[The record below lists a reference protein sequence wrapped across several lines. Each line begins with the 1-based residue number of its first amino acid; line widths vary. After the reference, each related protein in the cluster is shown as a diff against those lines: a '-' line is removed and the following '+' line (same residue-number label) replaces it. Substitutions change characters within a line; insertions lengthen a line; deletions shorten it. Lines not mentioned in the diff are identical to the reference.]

1 MRHGIEGIAFDL
13 DGTLYPNYRLNIK
26 LIPFVLRE
34 GRLLA
39 AFGKTRTIIRREQ
52 KNGSPT
58 QASFYDY
65 QAEITAKL
73 LNVEAQPL
81 KEKIE
86 RLIYKDWE
94 LLFKKI
100 KLFKHVN
107 ETLDALKKMGLKMG
121 LLSDFPPQT
130 KLEYLGISGGW
141 DAVLCSEQ
149 CGALKPHPIS
159 FTKLA
164 ANMGLP
170 PEKILYVGNSYS
182 YDVKGAASVGMRT
195 AWIKNPLVL
204 GCCKNKPKPDFS
216 FNNYRQLYNYMVD

>member
-13 DGTLYPNYRLNIK
+13 DGTLYPNYRLNIR

-34 GRLLA
+34 WRLLA
-39 AFGKTRTIIRREQ
+39 AFGKARDIIRKEQ
-52 KNGSPT
+52 KNSSAV
-58 QASFYDY
+58 QADFYDY

-73 LNVEAQPL
+73 LNVQAQTL
-81 KEKIE
+81 KDKIE

-94 LLFKKI
+94 PLFKKI

-107 ETLDALKKMGLKMG
+107 ETLDALKKTGLKMG
-121 LLSDFPPQT
+121 LLSDFPPET

-141 DAVLCSEQ
+141 DAILCSEQ

-164 ANMGLP
+164 TEMGLP

-182 YDVKGAASVGMRT
+182 YDVKGASSAGMRT
-195 AWIKNPLVL
+195 AWIKKTLVL
-204 GCCKNKPKPDFS
+204 GGSKKKPKPDFS
-216 FNNYRQLYNYMVD
+216 FNNYRQLYDYVIN